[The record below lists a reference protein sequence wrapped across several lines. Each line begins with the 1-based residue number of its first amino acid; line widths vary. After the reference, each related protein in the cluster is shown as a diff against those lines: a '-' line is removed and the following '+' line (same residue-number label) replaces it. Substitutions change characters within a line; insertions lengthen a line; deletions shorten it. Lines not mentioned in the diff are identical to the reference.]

1 MSEIFPVSLHVY
13 DLSGSMARQF
23 SRQLVG
29 SQINGVWSTGIV
41 VHGREYYY
49 GGGISYDLPG
59 KTPFGKFNDT
69 NFIRT
74 LSQLLTKNL
83 LRIQASRR
91 KL

>member
-29 SQINGVWSTGIV
+29 SQINGVGSTGIV

-59 KTPFGKFNDT
+59 KTPFGKCNDKHSPT
-69 NFIRT
+69 FFRNY
-74 LSQLLTKNL
+74 
-83 LRIQASRR
+83 
-91 KL
+91 

>member
-59 KTPFGKFNDT
+59 KTPFGKFIFT
-69 NFIRT
+69 FI
-74 LSQLLTKNL
+74 SQVLTKNF